1 MLPQVDWNSPREMG
15 RNPPF
20 FPVGTQWETRGKNR
34 QQGLGTKGFA
44 QKKVLSL
51 VLCVAML
58 LSVMVMGTGA
68 AFTDEDDFSPQ
79 YAEAAEVLTGMKVMQ
94 GYDDGSF
101 LPQRNITRAQVAT
114 MIYRAATGDVNDTK
128 TDIYKDYDKFD
139 DVQSTDWFA
148 GYVGYCANGELIKG
162 FTPTTFGP
170 NKNVTGYQVLAMI
183 LRAVGYDA
191 NDEFTGS
198 GWEIRTATTAE
209 SLGMLKN
216 VQEATL
222 GQAAT
227 RELVAELIFRAMLV
241 PTVTYMPAVGYVP
254 VKEADKTTLSLGER
268 EFGLY
273 LEDDTTDDWGRP
285 SDTWHYKVDN
295 KDKETVIEEAPLATF
310 TVATTEKDLAAA
322 MDETKTIN
330 DASVWT
336 NGVEKSN
343 VSISPTKTSNPYGA
357 QGTLIEVYDNHQIV
371 IIDTYLALV
380 TDVDEDDDS
389 SLLTVWYGE
398 KKTLTN
404 QGVKDESSYA
414 EDTYVLV
421 NFNEKT
427 GEYSIVQAAE
437 SFVGTQTVIHWND
450 EKHTIDGEDYM
461 DAVHFY
467 LNQADKQDIQYSWF
481 LDQYGNLIGSVEL
494 GTNYAV
500 LKDLIWIQ
508 GRPGHAEATLVYMD
522 GSEETVTVDQI
533 DAVSLSTNE
542 WVKDPQNIEPVM
554 KDGFGFLFGQ
564 VATDSS
570 RNTDY
575 EGVALYKV
583 DTRDNGLVKLE
594 GVADNG
600 SEYVGVAN
608 DKTLTTDKRQFQD
621 GGKFTVTTDT
631 QILVRSGETGNYT
644 YTTYTI
650 ETLPEYV
657 EGTVDL
663 YYTYYINNG
672 NNIVDRVYVKNAVPV
687 SAGGTHLFVPAD
699 SYRYD
704 TVDKE
709 YLMDVVVDGAER
721 TIYTTDE
728 SIVKLL
734 AANTEKLFHVT
745 FNQAGY
751 VTNVDLVNEKT
762 DADKHCDY
770 LTDNITVTGNTITTT
785 NGNYALNSD
794 TTYIGCA
801 DAAALAKAVKDGDG
815 VWVVCDVENGIRY
828 ATTVYVG
835 EKLNHSVDSS
845 VKIVD
850 GDKSYDAQYDSATKT
865 YTVTLPEDVT
875 LSSSAYYEITATGDP
890 NARLNVSDVN
900 TCIVDNQTDFLDY
913 NRTIKVNSNTS
924 EFTVY
929 AEDGVTL
936 QKYFLKFVS
945 TDDVLSDII
954 TVVGDM
960 ENSQSQFKT
969 NVDGYYD
976 MSKAVANP
984 VQLDVKSASQLALTV
999 NNKLVI
1005 TNSNDQFPVK
1015 AVLFTDTTKATVDNF
1030 TAQIASGA
1038 GTVGFVNLSGDLYK
1052 TNGSGIDISEMTN
1065 SHVLV
1070 VRFQEQNTADYVYVA
1085 FQVQK

>member
-1 MLPQVDWNSPREMG
+1 M
-15 RNPPF
+15 
-20 FPVGTQWETRGKNR
+20 GTQWETRGKNR
-34 QQGLGTKGFA
+34 QQGLGTKGFP

-79 YAEAAEVLTGMKVMQ
+79 YAEAAEVLAGMKVMQ

-114 MIYRAATGDVNDTK
+114 MIYRAATSDVTDTQ
-128 TDIYKDYDKFD
+128 TPIYADYDKFD
-139 DVQSTDWFA
+139 DVQSDDWFA
-148 GYVGYCANGELIKG
+148 GYVNYCGNAELIKG

-542 WVKDPQNIEPVM
+542 WVKNPQNIEPVM

-608 DKTLTTDKRQFQD
+608 DKTLTTDKRQFRD
-621 GGKFTVTTDT
+621 GSKFTVTTDT
-631 QILVRSGETGNYT
+631 QILVRSGEADNYT

-672 NNIVDRVYVKNAVPV
+672 NNIVDRVYVKNATPV
-687 SAGGTHLFVPAD
+687 SAGGTHLFVPSD

-704 TVDKE
+704 TVDGE
-709 YLMDVVVDGAER
+709 YLMDVIVDGAER
-721 TIYTTDE
+721 TIYSKDE
-728 SIVKLL
+728 NVVKKL
-734 AANTEKLFHVT
+734 AANTEKLFNAT
-745 FNQAGY
+745 FDNDGY
-751 VTNVDLVNEKT
+751 VTAVGLVNEAKDT
-762 DADKHCDY
+762 PPSEGNDDVCDY
-770 LTDNITVTGNTITTT
+770 LSDNITVTGNTITTS
-785 NGNYALNSD
+785 NGNYALNSN
-794 TTYIGCA
+794 TVYIGCA
-801 DAAALAKAVKDGDG
+801 DAAELADAVKDGAG
-815 VWVVCDVENGIRY
+815 VWVVYDTTNGIKY
-828 ATTVYVG
+828 ATAVYVG
-835 EKLNHSVDSS
+835 KALSDSTSVT
-845 VKIVD
+845 VTAT
-850 GDKSYDAQYDSATKT
+850 SYDGKTNLPVSYDEKTDT
-865 YTVTLPEDVT
+865 YTVTYDAGAKFTVTADNANTVILTAGGSKANLGTCSVEQPVNTQHELTIWPENGVESDVTTITVKVVHENSAIGQLSSVSLSGESWGQAQGYGDLNDAIAHAKEVNLPAASGPYTLNVSSQCWGAVAAFTDKDAVDADRLLANNQINAGT
-875 LSSSAYYEITATGDP
+875 LSS
-890 NARLNVSDVN
+890 
-900 TCIVDNQTDFLDY
+900 
-913 NRTIKVNSNTS
+913 TS
-924 EFTVY
+924 
-929 AEDGVTL
+929 
-936 QKYFLKFVS
+936 
-945 TDDVLSDII
+945 
-954 TVVGDM
+954 
-960 ENSQSQFKT
+960 
-969 NVDGYYD
+969 
-976 MSKAVANP
+976 
-984 VQLDVKSASQLALTV
+984 
-999 NNKLVI
+999 
-1005 TNSNDQFPVK
+1005 
-1015 AVLFTDTTKATVDNF
+1015 
-1030 TAQIASGA
+1030 
-1038 GTVGFVNLSGDLYK
+1038 
-1052 TNGSGIDISEMTN
+1052 
-1065 SHVLV
+1065 
-1070 VRFQEQNTADYVYVA
+1070 NTADDGIGNGSYIVIKLVNGNEDSPNTWDVA
-1085 FQVQK
+1085 YYAYHIVEK